1 MFVIA
6 VPLTRAVCLAGC
18 WVHLGLNEEQ
28 RKMRCTGLPTM
39 SPQHTS
45 PALGLSSPSV
55 QWARASGLT
64 EIGCWDGWP
73 PGRARKWPPGRF
85 TSAHMV
91 QLWQSVW
98 NWRGLAG
105 LGGQACCSPSAPLQG
120 STIKGCRGS
129 ISVMKKSL
137 TRGWGG
143 EVGRTLEGGPLW
155 GARVT
160 AGRAPATAGQVLQGP
175 ECEMSWGGARL
186 GWRRKGCHPRP
197 PGRRRSG
204 QNLAS

>member
-1 MFVIA
+1 MGFVIA
-6 VPLTRAVCLAGC
+6 VPLTQAVCPAGC

-28 RKMRCTGLPTM
+28 RKMRCTGLPTV
-39 SPQHTS
+39 SPRHTS

-85 TSAHMV
+85 TSAHLV

-105 LGGQACCSPSAPLQG
+105 LGGQACCSPSAPLQD
-120 STIKGCRGS
+120 SR
-129 ISVMKKSL
+129 VAW
-137 TRGWGG
+137 REDG
-143 EVGRTLEGGPLW
+143 EGVAIGKYTVHTCPLPPSMAQICGEGPF
-155 GARVT
+155 T
-160 AGRAPATAGQVLQGP
+160 AQ
-175 ECEMSWGGARL
+175 
-186 GWRRKGCHPRP
+186 
-197 PGRRRSG
+197 SG
-204 QNLAS
+204 QLRSPALPLMNRTGQAGGLSSQTLVSPSANGPAFCHGVPR